1 MSSNIIENFI
11 KIYFATKQAVKLLL
25 YLESYVQIMFDLI
38 FSLGWWD
45 FFLKIKCLSPCILLK
60 GSVRHSVVTVY
71 TCWPLNI
78 VHTWLKIFSTS
89 IGYSSLLSSYN
100 KRHFQAMVLVND
112 SALQKEDGK
121 WTSIRHQQVAQKT
134 TKTATLL
141 ICYNLIWKDI

>member
-45 FFLKIKCLSPCILLK
+45 FFLKIKCSSPCILLK

-89 IGYSSLLSSYN
+89 IGYSSLLSSSN
-100 KRHFQAMVLVND
+100 KRHFQTMVLSMIAHYKRKTENGPA
-112 SALQKEDGK
+112 SAS
-121 WTSIRHQQVAQKT
+121 TSGPKT
-134 TKTATLL
+134 TKTETFLNV
-141 ICYNLIWKDI
+141 I